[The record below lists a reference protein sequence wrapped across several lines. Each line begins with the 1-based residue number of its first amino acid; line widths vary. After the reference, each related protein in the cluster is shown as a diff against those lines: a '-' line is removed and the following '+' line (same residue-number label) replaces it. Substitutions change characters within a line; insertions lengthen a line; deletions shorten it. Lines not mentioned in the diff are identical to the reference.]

1 MVNFHLKR
9 RQLLYGL
16 GGLALMPQV
25 ARAKDYVDLDW
36 ADLIPNNKTTSPS
49 ILDDFKELLEALAAT
64 DETNA
69 PIEQK
74 VSSGVRS
81 DWNGMAVR
89 LPGYVV
95 PIEFSSTGVTEFILV
110 PFFGACVHVPAPPPN
125 QLVLV
130 TTKSPY
136 NSKGIYEA
144 VNVTGIF
151 NTESTTT
158 QLAEIG
164 YTLLADSIE
173 SYGS

>member
-9 RQLLYGL
+9 RQLLCGL
-16 GGLALMPQV
+16 GGLALVPQV

-64 DETNA
+64 DETNGS
-69 PIEQK
+69 IEQK
-74 VSSGVRS
+74 VSTGVRS
-81 DWNGMAVR
+81 DWNSMAVR

-125 QLVLV
+125 QLVWV

-144 VNVTGIF
+144 VNVIGIF

-164 YTLLADSIE
+164 YTLSADNITTYNS
-173 SYGS
+173 

>member
-1 MVNFHLKR
+1 MNLYLNR
-9 RQLLYGL
+9 RQLFHGL
-16 GGLALMPQV
+16 GGLALMPQI
-25 ARAKDYVDLDW
+25 ARAKGYVDLDW

-64 DETNA
+64 DETNGS
-69 PIEQK
+69 IEQK
-74 VSSGVRS
+74 VSTGVRS
-81 DWNGMAVR
+81 DWNSMAVR

-95 PIEFSSTGVTEFILV
+95 PIEFSGTGVTEFILV